1 MNVFDCLFGHYLSS
15 DIGFSN
21 FVSLIIFGFMSIPS
35 DMPQIAALIGKVE
48 EAFGI
53 HPATHSE
60 YVELV
65 SAIESALKEH
75 VSESTLE
82 RLWGYSTR
90 KNEKGTVSVRTLNV
104 LSRYAGYA
112 GWDDFCLWLKREN
125 RKESE
130 LFEGET
136 VLASSLKAGDRLRL
150 GWQPDRICIVRY
162 LGENLFEV
170 ESAEN
175 TSLSSG
181 DRFKAIQFQKGR
193 PLYMEEFSSSESGVS
208 SGSYAVGQEHGLTA
222 LEKIL

>member
-1 MNVFDCLFGHYLSS
+1 
-15 DIGFSN
+15 
-21 FVSLIIFGFMSIPS
+21 
-35 DMPQIAALIGKVE
+35 MPQIAALRGKIE

-60 YVELV
+60 FLELV
-65 SAIESALKEH
+65 SSIESALKEH

-90 KNEKGTVSVRTLNV
+90 KNEKGTVSMRTLNV

-130 LFEGET
+130 MFEGNM
-136 VLASSLKAGDRLRL
+136 VLVSSLKVGSRLRL
-150 GWQPDRICIVRY
+150 GWQPDRLCVVRY
-162 LGENLFEV
+162 LGENLFVV

-175 TSLSSG
+175 TSLSIG
-181 DRFKAIQFQKGR
+181 DSFKAIQLQKGR
-193 PLYMEEFSSSESGVS
+193 PLYMEEFKAAGSEVS
-208 SGSYAVGQEHGLTA
+208 SGSYAVGQEHGLTTLA
-222 LEKIL
+222 FLG